1 MVRERGVGVAA
12 LPTEGLCVL
21 PAAAFERAPKRQAG
35 KRRRVVSALLA
46 SFPAQEREF
55 ESNTEKEAPPNSGM
69 IKQVKVMVGFWCFKK
84 MFKGIKS
91 RRDVTKSGT

>member
-1 MVRERGVGVAA
+1 MAVAV

-35 KRRRVVSALLA
+35 KRRVVSALLA